1 MLYIQ
6 SQKPTYL
13 MRKHWAHIVAQ
24 NEVQERRVLEES
36 NIMIRKIEQE
46 ISDTDATI
54 KDTSKY
60 PLEAIDKLATKL
72 GPEMQLNM
80 LKKLIAI

>member
-1 MLYIQ
+1 
-6 SQKPTYL
+6 
-13 MRKHWAHIVAQ
+13 
-24 NEVQERRVLEES
+24 
-36 NIMIRKIEQE
+36 MIRKIEQE
-46 ISDTDATI
+46 ISDTEATI